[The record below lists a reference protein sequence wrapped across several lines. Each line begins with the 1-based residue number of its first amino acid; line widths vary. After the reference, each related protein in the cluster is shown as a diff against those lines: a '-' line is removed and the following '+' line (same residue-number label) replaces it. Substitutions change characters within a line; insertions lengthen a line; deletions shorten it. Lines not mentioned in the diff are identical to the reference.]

1 MRKILCRFNM
11 VVVFLAL
18 ATILLSGCASSD
30 MKGTPYY
37 TTEPDS
43 SPRAAKERIP
53 LWPIIYYR
61 SPTLSVLWPFFEKSD
76 EFMTLRPLA
85 SVYGLG
91 QEKKIYSLLWPLG
104 EFNRGEKE
112 NRFFPMFWGDQYCV
126 GLPLYWHF
134 DHPLGPDGGLDA
146 LIPLWWYS
154 SDKRGYSFNLLW
166 PLVNFTNKG
175 EERGWRAWPL
185 LGAYWHGAD
194 SYYRFAAWPLA
205 HQWKRGTAEKGD
217 TVLPLYFRHTTP
229 DGRLFLSLPYSR
241 HRSPDRQ
248 WDLVL
253 PLLFNSRDAK
263 GSKTITPI
271 YSQGGTKDQNKA
283 WQLLLPLYYSS
294 RDYDQRT
301 VITLLGGL
309 SKDAKGLGWVALPLL
324 AGGSKSKDS
333 SSTWLGGPLA
343 HFGHGPGRASSHI
356 FPLYYSSTNQSGH
369 TFVSLPWS
377 SGSTVNG
384 RSWQLIPPLMLRK
397 TDGRDHLLLTP
408 LYASGTSHA
417 GLDFWQ
423 TLIPLWYRS
432 VSPEEK
438 TMATLLGGW
447 QTDET
452 GRNWLIWPLLSGGR
466 QSKNARDYWIMAP
479 LFHAR
484 LDKAGLSSHLF
495 PLYWWNA
502 HDKIL
507 LSPLYSKWG
516 DPETKGETKLVPPA
530 LTLYTSTPERKD
542 LWTVAG
548 AAHFSW
554 GEKPG
559 SSHVLPL
566 YYRDREE
573 GTFLSIPWSRWTW
586 DDTTTNTL
594 IAPALSWMTR
604 QKNRSDLWLAGPMAH
619 FSWGRKAG
627 ASHILPL
634 YYRDPAEGTFLSIPW
649 STWTWDDTTTNTL
662 IAPALSWIMRQEDR
676 SDLWLAGPMA
686 HFSWG
691 KKAGSSHVLPL
702 YYRDKAEGTFL
713 SIPWSTWTWNNT
725 STNTL
730 IAPALSWMT
739 RREDRS
745 DLWAI
750 GPMAHFSWGKK
761 AGASHVLP
769 LFYRNKQTDTF
780 ISLPYAHWQDGQ
792 EEHDLYPPL
801 LSMYSRNGNEKRLD
815 ALLGLFS
822 ERWGD
827 DRHEGYCLPLYYHDN
842 WDKFYTLLFGW
853 NRDEKAGFYYPLTP
867 LVGVRTGQH
876 SGGWLFPLWSRDHDK
891 KAGQTTG
898 TFLWGSYRSDGNR
911 TESSL
916 IPLFGYNNRGPVPET
931 FPTNSWGGRY
941 GKTFWSLPA
950 IWYRNTVD
958 ISQRFDKH
966 GKQSGKM
973 QKSSVRDHGCFP
985 LWTYTHQITKFGG
998 DETFGSLLLCL
1009 YNYKS
1014 ITKTNEVEVASGTS
1028 STEQVRK
1035 QVLWRFYHYERNNK
1049 DVSVDIFP
1057 AITYDRTE
1065 DGFKRWAFL
1074 WRAFRYE
1081 RGPEGKKLDI
1091 LFIPLVR

>member
-1 MRKILCRFNM
+1 MS
-11 VVVFLAL
+11 VVFLAL
-18 ATILLSGCASSD
+18 ATLLLAGCASPD

-37 TTEPDS
+37 TTETDS
-43 SPRAAKERIP
+43 SPKTAKERIP
-53 LWPIIYYR
+53 LWPIVYYR

-76 EFMTLRPLA
+76 EFMALRPLA
-85 SVYGLG
+85 SVYGLD
-91 QEKKIYSLLWPLG
+91 QPKKVYSLLWPLG

-154 SDKRGYSFNLLW
+154 SDRRGYSFNLVW
-166 PLVNFTNKG
+166 PFVNFTNKG

-185 LGAYWHGAD
+185 LGAYSHGAD
-194 SYYRFAAWPLA
+194 HYYRFAAWPLA
-205 HQWKRGTAEKGD
+205 HQWKRETSEKGD

-229 DGRLFLSLPYSR
+229 DGRLFLSLPYSQ
-241 HRSPDRQ
+241 HRGPDRQ

-271 YSQGGTKDQNKA
+271 YSQGGTKDPNTA

-309 SKDAKGLGWVALPLL
+309 SKDAGGLGWVALPLL
-324 AGGSKSKDS
+324 AGGMKSEDS

-343 HFGHGPGRASSHI
+343 HFGHSPGRSSSHI

-369 TFVSLPWS
+369 TFVSAPWS
-377 SGSTVNG
+377 SGSTVDG
-384 RSWQLIPPLMLRK
+384 SSWQLIPPFMLRK

-408 LYASGTSHA
+408 FYASGTSHV
-417 GLDFWQ
+417 GKDSWQ
-423 TLIPLWYRS
+423 TLIPFWYRS
-432 VSPEEK
+432 ESPAEK

-447 QTDET
+447 QTDEN

-466 QSKNARDYWIMAP
+466 QSKDARDYWIMAP
-479 LFHAR
+479 MFHAR
-484 LDKAGLSSHLF
+484 RDQAGLSSHLL

-502 HDKIL
+502 HDKTL
-507 LSPLYSKWG
+507 LSPLYSKWSNQ
-516 DPETKGETKLVPPA
+516 ETKQETTLVPPA
-530 LTLYTSTPERKD
+530 LTLYSSTPERKD

-566 YYRDREE
+566 YY
-573 GTFLSIPWSRWTW
+573 
-586 DDTTTNTL
+586 
-594 IAPALSWMTR
+594 
-604 QKNRSDLWLAGPMAH
+604 H
-619 FSWGRKAG
+619 
-627 ASHILPL
+627 
-634 YYRDPAEGTFLSIPW
+634 DP
-649 STWTWDDTTTNTL
+649 
-662 IAPALSWIMRQEDR
+662 
-676 SDLWLAGPMA
+676 
-686 HFSWG
+686 
-691 KKAGSSHVLPL
+691 
-702 YYRDKAEGTFL
+702 AEGTFL

-745 DLWAI
+745 DLWAV

-761 AGASHVLP
+761 AGASHVVP

-780 ISLPYAHWQDGQ
+780 ISLPYAYWKDGQ

-801 LSMYSRNGNEKRLD
+801 LSMFTHNGNEKRLD

-822 ERWGD
+822 ERWGEN
-827 DRHEGYCLPLYYHDN
+827 RHEGYCLPLYYHDN
-842 WDKFYTLLFGW
+842 WDKFYTLLIGW
-853 NRDEKAGFYYPLTP
+853 NRDARDGFYYPLTP

-876 SGGWLFPLWSRDHDK
+876 SGGWLFPLWSRDYDK
-891 KAGQTTG
+891 EAKQTTG
-898 TFLWGSYRSDGNR
+898 TVLWGSYRSDGNR

-916 IPLFGYNNRGPVPET
+916 IPFFGYNNRGPAPDT

-958 ISQRFDKH
+958 ISQSFDKH
-966 GKQSGKM
+966 GNPGGTLE
-973 QKSSVRDHGCFP
+973 KSSVHDHGCFP
-985 LWTYTHQITKFGG
+985 LWTYTHQFTKFGG
-998 DETFGSLLLCL
+998 DETFGSFLLCL
-1009 YNYKS
+1009 YNYKNRM
-1014 ITKTNEVEVASGTS
+1014 KTNEVTAGTS

-1035 QVLWRFYHYERNNK
+1035 QILWRFYHYERNNK

-1057 AITYDRTE
+1057 AITYDRTA
-1065 DGFKRWAFL
+1065 DGFKRWSFL

-1081 RGPEGKKLDI
+1081 RGPEGKKLDL
-1091 LFIPLVR
+1091 LFIPIMR